1 MNKKILKIIVPLA
14 TILAI
19 TGISVSVSLNL
30 KAQDDETYYRTKIA
44 SKENFKRNGNKLYYM
59 EPDPGVSLLN
69 PEYCAGRD
77 IYKDDNEQYYYF
89 DPDNHNIRTILN
101 ESSVQT
107 VALSDEKDIIDDA
120 KKRLSEWYDE
130 DKYGFSIDEL
140 EWTYEAD
147 DFYKAKTIYV
157 YQSIND
163 EVSICIALFNYSDD
177 GIFESVWI
185 HVDSIIR
192 HEDINRIISKKDAII
207 IAEKYIENEYDKSGW
222 KNIKSRTVVEDDG
235 NYWEITLERTADGG
249 FVEGYAVSV
258 DMLTGEALLEGML
271 K

>member
-120 KKRLSEWYDE
+120 KKRLSEWYDWNGHM
-130 DKYGFSIDEL
+130 KQMISTKPKLFMY
-140 EWTYEAD
+140 
-147 DFYKAKTIYV
+147 
-157 YQSIND
+157 INQ
-163 EVSICIALFNYSDD
+163 
-177 GIFESVWI
+177 
-185 HVDSIIR
+185 
-192 HEDINRIISKKDAII
+192 
-207 IAEKYIENEYDKSGW
+207 
-222 KNIKSRTVVEDDG
+222 
-235 NYWEITLERTADGG
+235 
-249 FVEGYAVSV
+249 
-258 DMLTGEALLEGML
+258 
-271 K
+271 